1 MQTDEGSAGM
11 KICDECGVKPA
22 NIHLTQIM
30 QNETQ
35 VSHLCEACARKK
47 GISVVLNEGQ
57 AEAEAE
63 DAPQEAEKNCCRC
76 GLAYSRFRSKGWLGC
91 GDCYQSFEHE
101 IDELLLQVHG
111 SLEHKGKR
119 YPAMAP
125 VSKTPRDVKKL
136 RHELAL
142 AIKNEEFEHAATIR
156 DAIHSMKK
164 MGVQ

>member
-1 MQTDEGSAGM
+1 M
-11 KICDECGVKPA
+11 KLCDECGVKPA

-30 QNETQ
+30 QNETL

-47 GISVVLNEGQ
+47 GISVVLNEEQ
-57 AEAEAE
+57 AEVAAE
-63 DAPQEAEKNCCRC
+63 DTPPVVEKKCHRC

-91 GDCYQSFEHE
+91 SDCYQSFEQE
-101 IDELLLQVHG
+101 IDELLLQMHG

-119 YPAMAP
+119 YHAIVPAPKILGDM
-125 VSKTPRDVKKL
+125 KKL

-142 AIKNEEFEHAATIR
+142 AIKNEKFEHAATIR